1 MIDQTFRDR
10 LRQAYMRESAQV
22 QLYAMMAEMA
32 PNDVYRQTMLRFQQ
46 DEMRNAQYLGS
57 LLATMALAGPS
68 VPLELE
74 RPRSF
79 LDAVRRAHAEELQ
92 QVVEYDELSRMAPTT
107 AMRAGLWWVMEDQV
121 QHFLFFSY
129 THYLLQAEHGLG

>member
-1 MIDQTFRDR
+1 MIDQTFRER
-10 LRQAYMRESAQV
+10 LRRAYMRESAQV
-22 QLYAMMAEMA
+22 QLYAKMADMA

-57 LLATMALAGPS
+57 LLATTAVAEAS
-68 VPLELE
+68 APLQVE
-74 RPRSF
+74 RPRNF
-79 LDAVRRAHAEELQ
+79 LEAVRRAHAEELQ
-92 QVVEYDELSRMAPTT
+92 QVVEYDELSRIAPTT

-129 THYLLQAEHGLG
+129 THYLLQAEQGLG